1 MKFTDLLIMSL
12 GSLWK
17 RKVRT
22 ILTVLGVVIGTLS
35 VVIMISLGI
44 GMKKTMLDQMESYG
58 SLKLIEV
65 TESYDNSSND
75 DPTAGKL
82 SNDVVDML
90 KNMEHVESVVPI
102 LECSGYLLTGRYK
115 CYVNIYGVDYEGMK
129 KLDIKLASGQLPKDE
144 TEIKPVYG
152 NNVIAQ
158 FFDKKTNVYPYY
170 ELGELADIDLQNDT
184 MFLVLN
190 TMAYDSAGQ
199 KDEKGNIIKAPKK
212 RIVEC
217 SGLMEGGVEDWNNY
231 SYYVVVNIEA
241 LKKALKKEYKNSTIP
256 GQPTTKKGKPYKEF
270 FYTTVNVYADSM
282 ENVAELQKQIKD
294 MGYETYASAE
304 WIDSEMKTLNTIQLV
319 LGGIGAVSLIVA
331 AIGIINTMMMSIY
344 ERTKEI
350 GVMKVIGCRLRDI
363 QFLFLMEAAFI
374 GLIGGAI
381 GTGISYA
388 LSPIINKALSHGED
402 MMFASVIPPWL
413 AVLAIVFSTIIGM
426 IAGFLPSLRAMRL
439 SPLEAMRT

>member
-22 ILTVLGVVIGTLS
+22 ILTVLGVVIGTVS

-44 GMKKTMLDQMESYG
+44 GMKKTMLEQMESYG

-65 TESYDNSSND
+65 TEGYDNDGGD
-75 DPTAGKL
+75 DPTKGKL
-82 SNDVVDML
+82 SEDVVAMFENLD
-90 KNMEHVESVVPI
+90 HVESVVPL
-102 LECSGYLLTGRYK
+102 LECSGYLIAGRYQ
-115 CYVNIYGVDYEGMK
+115 CYANIYGVSYEGMK
-129 KLDIKLASGQLPKDE
+129 KLDIKLASGELPKDE
-144 TEIKPVYG
+144 TELKPIYG

-158 FFDKKTNVYPYY
+158 FYDKKSDFYPYY
-170 ELGELADIDLQNDT
+170 DTGELADVDLANDT
-184 MFLVLN
+184 IFLVLN
-190 TMAYDSAGQ
+190 TSAYDMAGS
-199 KDEKGNIIKAPKK
+199 KDENGNIIKKPKK

-217 SGLMEGGVEDWNNY
+217 AGLMEGSVEDWSTY

-241 LKKALKKEYKNSTIP
+241 LKTALKKEYKNSTIP

-363 QFLFLMEAAFI
+363 QLLFLMEAAFI
-374 GLIGGAI
+374 GFIGGAV

-388 LSPIINKALSHGED
+388 LSPVINKALSGGED

-413 AVLAIVFSTIIGM
+413 AVLAVVFSTIIGM

>member
-22 ILTVLGVVIGTLS
+22 ILTVLGVVIGTVS

-44 GMKKTMLDQMESYG
+44 GMKKTMLEQMESYG

-65 TESYDNSSND
+65 TEGYDNDNSD
-75 DPTAGKL
+75 DPTKGKL
-82 SNDVVDML
+82 SEDVVDMF
-90 KNMEHVESVVPI
+90 KNMDHVEDVVPL
-102 LECSGYLLTGRYK
+102 LETSGYLLCGRYK
-115 CYVNIYGVDYEGMK
+115 CYVNIYGASYEGMN
-129 KLDIKLASGQLPKDE
+129 KLDIKLSTGELPKDE
-144 TEIKPVYG
+144 VELKPIYG

-158 FFDKKTNVYPYY
+158 FYDKKSDVYPYY
-170 ELGELADIDLQNDT
+170 ELGELADVDLQNDT
-184 MFLVLN
+184 IFLVLN
-190 TMAYDSAGQ
+190 TIAYDNAGQ
-199 KDEKGNIIKAPKK
+199 KDENGNIIKAPKK

-217 SGLMEGGVEDWNNY
+217 AGLMEGGVDDWSTY

-241 LKKALKKEYKNSTIP
+241 LKTALKKEYKNKTIP

-270 FYTTVNVYADSM
+270 FYNTINVYADSM
-282 ENVAELQKQIKD
+282 ENVAEIQKQIKD

-363 QFLFLMEAAFI
+363 QLLFLMEAAFI
-374 GLIGGAI
+374 GFIGGAI

-388 LSPIINKALSHGED
+388 LSPVINKALSGGED

-413 AVLAIVFSTIIGM
+413 ALLAVVFSTIIGM

>member
-1 MKFTDLLIMSL
+1 MSL

>member
-22 ILTVLGVVIGTLS
+22 ILTVLGVVIGTVS

-44 GMKKTMLDQMESYG
+44 GMKKTMLEQMESYG

-65 TESYDNSSND
+65 TEGYDNDGGD
-75 DPTAGKL
+75 DPTNGKL
-82 SNDVVDML
+82 SEDVVAMFE
-90 KNMEHVESVVPI
+90 NMDHVESVVPL
-102 LECSGYLLTGRYK
+102 LETSGYLLCGRYK
-115 CYVNIYGVDYEGMK
+115 CYVNIYGADYEGMK
-129 KLDIKLASGQLPKDE
+129 KLDIKLSSGELPKDE
-144 TEIKPVYG
+144 TELKPVYG

-158 FFDKKTNVYPYY
+158 FYDKKSNVYPYY
-170 ELGELADIDLQNDT
+170 ELGELPDIDLANDT
-184 MFLVLN
+184 IFLVLN

-199 KDEKGNIIKAPKK
+199 KDENGNTIKAPKK

-217 SGLMEGGVEDWNNY
+217 AGLMEGGVDDWSTY

-270 FYTTVNVYADSM
+270 FYTGVNVYADSM

-363 QFLFLMEAAFI
+363 QLLFLMEAAFI
-374 GLIGGAI
+374 GFIGGAI

-388 LSPIINKALSHGED
+388 LSPVINKALSGGED

-413 AVLAIVFSTIIGM
+413 ALLAVVFSTIIGM

>member
-22 ILTVLGVVIGTLS
+22 ILTVLGVVIGTVS

-44 GMKKTMLDQMESYG
+44 GMKKTMLEQMESYG

-82 SNDVVDML
+82 SNDVVDMM
-90 KNMEHVESVVPI
+90 KNMDHVDSVVPV
-102 LECSGYLLTGRYK
+102 LECSAYLLTGRYK

-170 ELGELADIDLQNDT
+170 ELGELADVDLQNDT
-184 MFLVLN
+184 IFLVLN

-217 SGLMEGGVEDWNNY
+217 SGLMEGGVEDWNSY
-231 SYYVVVNIEA
+231 SYYVLVNIEA
-241 LKKALKKEYKNSTIP
+241 LKKALKKEYRNTTIP

-270 FYTTVNVYADSM
+270 FYNTIYVYADSM

-294 MGYETYASAE
+294 MGYETYAAAE

-363 QFLFLMEAAFI
+363 QLLFLMEAAFI
-374 GLIGGAI
+374 GLIGGAV

-388 LSPIINKALSHGED
+388 LSPVINKALSHGED

-413 AVLAIVFSTIIGM
+413 AILAVVFSTIIGM